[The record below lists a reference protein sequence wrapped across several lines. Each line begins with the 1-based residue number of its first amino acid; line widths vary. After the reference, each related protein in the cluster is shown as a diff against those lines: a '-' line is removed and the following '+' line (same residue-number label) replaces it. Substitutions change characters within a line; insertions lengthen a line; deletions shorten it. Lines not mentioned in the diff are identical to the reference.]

1 MKKVNKLTKQQQTR
15 TETSVG
21 GKKIVQTH
29 TDPQTYK
36 ANYMREIKNDD
47 KLYTYITK

>member
-21 GKKIVQTH
+21 GEKIVQTH
-29 TDPQTYK
+29 ADPQTHK
-36 ANYMREIKNDD
+36 ANNTREINNDD